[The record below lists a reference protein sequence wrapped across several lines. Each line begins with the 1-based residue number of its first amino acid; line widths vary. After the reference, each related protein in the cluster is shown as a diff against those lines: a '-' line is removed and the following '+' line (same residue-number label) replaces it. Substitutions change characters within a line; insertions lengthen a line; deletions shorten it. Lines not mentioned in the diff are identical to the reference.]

1 MCLIK
6 MLQPQIFLL
15 WQTLGTFFKMTSSFI
30 KKLCIKIQFNKAKVV
45 ERRFSHGLFVMK
57 EIP

>member
-1 MCLIK
+1 MSLIK

-15 WQTLGTFFKMTSSFI
+15 WQTLGTFFKMTSFI

-45 ERRFSHGLFVMK
+45 ERRFSRGLFVMK
-57 EIP
+57 EIL